1 MSYGILLSE
10 GYDMTS
16 IIVNEIAQGNTI
28 NLIES
33 QVAKTR
39 WFKIKYYHKGQGKEV
54 TRYGNWD
61 DNCRVW
67 LTKNNDI
74 AVCYLQVDDNNE
86 PEGYRTAT
94 GVVDIQGKPKK
105 DLFDTEP
112 RVWDNISR
120 LDS

>member
-86 PEGYRTAT
+86 PQGYRTAT
-94 GVVDIQGKPKK
+94 GITDIQGKPKE
-105 DLFDTEP
+105 DRFNANLPIGF
-112 RVWDNISR
+112 NS
-120 LDS
+120 